1 MVRTMRSLTLCL
13 SLIWAVALVGPAYAQ
28 SSDPFYQGKMLRFI
42 VGASAGGGFDTY
54 TRLLARHVGKH
65 IPGNPSTIVANMPGA
80 GHLIA
85 ANYMYAKAKPDGLT
99 IGNWVG
105 GLVFK
110 QVAGQGQ
117 GIRFDARKFEWVGLP
132 VSDSMVCLLSRKTGI
147 RSLEDW
153 ASSGSTVKIGAL
165 RPGSLTYDFPKIL
178 KDTLK
183 LPLRVVG
190 GYRGSAG
197 IRLAMEKG
205 EVDGACVSWESIKST
220 WRKQLQ
226 ENAIEILVQ
235 GLPKRHP
242 ELPNVPTAR
251 ESVNTPLARTLL
263 KAGVEDRSIIL
274 RPYMLPPGT
283 PKERVGII
291 RDAFMATMKD
301 PEFLAEAQRSKL
313 DINPLPGHRI
323 EAVVEDMFRQDG
335 KVVAELKGILT
346 AKDR

>member
-1 MVRTMRSLTLCL
+1 MWYLVLSRSLPENAEMQQRNYDDHRDWLEEQHRAGRLLFSGPTSDRAYGIYVMLASSLSEAKALAAQDPHHARDIRTWKSWSGTLAGLFEWTAPPSTMSRGWQRGMNLPRAGRNGPRHFPREERRMVRTMRSLTLCL

-132 VSDSMVCLLSRKTGI
+132 VSDSMVCS
-147 RSLEDW
+147 
-153 ASSGSTVKIGAL
+153 
-165 RPGSLTYDFPKIL
+165 
-178 KDTLK
+178 
-183 LPLRVVG
+183 
-190 GYRGSAG
+190 
-197 IRLAMEKG
+197 
-205 EVDGACVSWESIKST
+205 
-220 WRKQLQ
+220 
-226 ENAIEILVQ
+226 
-235 GLPKRHP
+235 
-242 ELPNVPTAR
+242 
-251 ESVNTPLARTLL
+251 
-263 KAGVEDRSIIL
+263 
-274 RPYMLPPGT
+274 
-283 PKERVGII
+283 
-291 RDAFMATMKD
+291 
-301 PEFLAEAQRSKL
+301 
-313 DINPLPGHRI
+313 
-323 EAVVEDMFRQDG
+323 
-335 KVVAELKGILT
+335 
-346 AKDR
+346 